1 VAASTIKLLKE
12 VPAMSS
18 LLANVIDPRTQQPRS
33 RMFWLVVGALVVGQ
47 LFAFWLL
54 CSHQVRKAEAR
65 NNEMLVHQMALA
77 DCLQYIPGST
87 IASCSARIVP
97 DGVAARP
104 AASPAVTGAVP
115 VSFSYR

>member
-1 VAASTIKLLKE
+1 
-12 VPAMSS
+12 MSHS
-18 LLANVIDPRTQQPRS
+18 HAIEPGLQEERS
-33 RMFWLVVGALVVGQ
+33 RMFWILLGALAMGQ

-65 NNEMLVHQMALA
+65 QNEVVVQQMALS

-87 IASCSARIVP
+87 IASCSTRTDVNTQA
-97 DGVAARP
+97 P
-104 AASPAVTGAVP
+104 APTGTVTGAVP

>member
-1 VAASTIKLLKE
+1 MSTLTNAVAPATST
-12 VPAMSS
+12 
-18 LLANVIDPRTQQPRS
+18 RS
-33 RMFWLVVGALVVGQ
+33 RWLWMGLAGVALGQ

-65 NNEMLVHQMALA
+65 HNETVIHQMALS

-87 IASCSARIVP
+87 IASCSRIDAGTQSSP
-97 DGVAARP
+97 PAGAA
-104 AASPAVTGAVP
+104 ATGAVP

>member
-1 VAASTIKLLKE
+1 
-12 VPAMSS
+12 MSHAHAIEPG
-18 LLANVIDPRTQQPRS
+18 LHEERS
-33 RMFWLVVGALVVGQ
+33 RMFWILLGALAMGQ

-65 NNEMLVHQMALA
+65 QNEVVVQQMALS

-87 IASCSARIVP
+87 IASCSTRTDVNTQA
-97 DGVAARP
+97 P
-104 AASPAVTGAVP
+104 ASKGTVTGAVP

>member
-1 VAASTIKLLKE
+1 
-12 VPAMSS
+12 MS
-18 LLANVIDPRTQQPRS
+18 LLASVIDPRTQQPRS
-33 RMFWLVVGALVVGQ
+33 RMFWVIFGALVVAQ

-65 NNEMLVHQMALA
+65 SNEMVVNQMALS

-87 IASCSARIVP
+87 IASCTSRLAP
-97 DGVAARP
+97 DAQAGMHPQRGN
-104 AASPAVTGAVP
+104 PAVTGAVP

>member
-1 VAASTIKLLKE
+1 MRHAVF
-12 VPAMSS
+12 
-18 LLANVIDPRTQQPRS
+18 ANLIDPGTQQPRS
-33 RMFWLVVGALVVGQ
+33 RLFWLVLGTLVAAQ

-65 NNEMLVHQMALA
+65 NTAIMVQQMALS

-87 IASCSARIVP
+87 IASCSSRL
-97 DGVAARP
+97 DTQRAAAKQP
-104 AASPAVTGAVP
+104 ATATMGAGAMP

>member
-1 VAASTIKLLKE
+1 MRSITLSLTG
-12 VPAMSS
+12 PA
-18 LLANVIDPRTQQPRS
+18 TQPPRS
-33 RMFWLVVGALVVGQ
+33 RSFWVLLGAIALAQ

-65 NNEMLVHQMALA
+65 NTHFLVQQMALA

-87 IASCSARIVP
+87 IASCSQGIDTMRAATQP
-97 DGVAARP
+97 AQDSAVA
-104 AASPAVTGAVP
+104 GAMP